1 VIGDELPAGIICS
14 EAPNVNLDA
23 APYAAAGFDPGGTI
37 TPTCNENLVEW
48 NFGNQRL
55 TNGTAGLGNR
65 FDFEIGFIAR
75 VENTAGNNDA
85 DMISNGDP
93 ATNATARYV
102 NEAGTTITQDFNQ
115 VDVHVREP
123 LIDLTK
129 SFAAANADAADVLT
143 VTVTATN
150 NGTATA
156 YNLRVLDDLTGRNL
170 TFTGNVGGIDPPDS
184 IDTVTLGANQPIFS
198 WNVANGIDAGNS
210 ISFTFDVRVD
220 NVVQP
225 EEILDNTI
233 PFRPIGPPCPAR
245 PLLCT
250 AADPSA
256 PTAVPPACVSVRCP
270 MPVTPSTITKQ
281 PPQMIP
287 WCRRWS

>member
-1 VIGDELPAGIICS
+1 M
-14 EAPNVNLDA
+14 
-23 APYAAAGFDPGGTI
+23 
-37 TPTCNENLVEW
+37 W

-102 NEAGTTITQDFNQ
+102 DEVGTTITQDFNQ
-115 VDVHVREP
+115 VDVRVREP
-123 LIDLTK
+123 LINLTK

-156 YNLRVLDDLTGRNL
+156 YNLRVLDDLSGRNL
-170 TFTGNVGGIDPPDS
+170 TFTGNVGGSDPPDT
-184 IDTVTLGANQPIFS
+184 IDTTTRGANQPIFS
-198 WNVANGIDAGNS
+198 WNAPNGIDPGNG
-210 ISFTFDVRVD
+210 ISFTFDVLVE
-220 NVVQP
+220 NGVQ
-225 EEILDNTI
+225 TRR
-233 PFRPIGPPCPAR
+233 PFMKGSGS
-245 PLLCT
+245 
-250 AADPSA
+250 DSYFQ
-256 PTAVPPACVSVRCP
+256 S
-270 MPVTPSTITKQ
+270 
-281 PPQMIP
+281 
-287 WCRRWS
+287 